1 MIEPNDPSVIERSLF
16 QPFLE
21 PGEKVIWTGKPA
33 RLRWFGSDNW
43 NKIVAGF
50 AVMFMLPSAMA
61 VGFIWR
67 NVTRHGWDAIFEDWA
82 PPALQALFTAG
93 FLSLVVVLVRRRLAR
108 LRRTRYALTERRAI
122 SLELDEQPFAT
133 SSALDLINRFDG
145 DVRADGSGDLVF
157 GYRREYVKDT
167 EGGSGWQEKPRLTFE
182 DITDVPRVLCLA
194 QEALA
199 KLGYQTVS

>member
-61 VGFIWR
+61 VGS
-67 NVTRHGWDAIFEDWA
+67 DA
-82 PPALQALFTAG
+82 
-93 FLSLVVVLVRRRLAR
+93 AR
-108 LRRTRYALTERRAI
+108 CRT
-122 SLELDEQPFAT
+122 T
-133 SSALDLINRFDG
+133 S
-145 DVRADGSGDLVF
+145 
-157 GYRREYVKDT
+157 YR
-167 EGGSGWQEKPRLTFE
+167 
-182 DITDVPRVLCLA
+182 
-194 QEALA
+194 
-199 KLGYQTVS
+199 